1 MPFQHARRVLTGCMR
16 LSEFDY
22 SLPEELIAQE
32 PLPERDKSRLLV
44 VDRAKQTIEHRLF
57 FEIQNYLRDDDILVM
72 NNTKVIA
79 ARLAGRKETGGRV
92 EVLLLRRLAPTVW
105 EAMVKPGRRVQVGT
119 RLVFDRGLAA
129 EVADRTEAGS
139 RILKFKADSNPDE
152 LLSSVGEVP
161 LPPYIHRRLED
172 PGRYQTVYAETE
184 GSVAAPTAGLH
195 FTPELLE
202 AIKGRGIRIAFVT
215 LHVGIATFRPVRVQN
230 VEDHEMHSEYFEIS
244 PENADLINSAKGRI
258 VCVGTTTAR
267 ALESAAVAKRRVAAT
282 SGETRLFIKPPY
294 DFKIVESLVTNF
306 HMPKSTLLIMLSA
319 FAGHELVRRAYEEA
333 VRERYRFL
341 SFGDAM
347 MVC

>member
-1 MPFQHARRVLTGCMR
+1 MR

-44 VDRAKQTIEHRLF
+44 VDRAKQSIEHRLF
-57 FEIQNYLRDDDILVM
+57 FEIQGYLRDDDILVM

-79 ARLAGRKETGGRV
+79 ARLKGHKETGGRV
-92 EVLLLRRLAPTVW
+92 EVLLLKRIAPTVW
-105 EAMVKPGRRVQVGT
+105 EAMVKPGRRVPVGT
-119 RLVFDRGLAA
+119 ELVFDRGLTA
-129 EVADRTEAGS
+129 EVADRTEAGG

-152 LLSSVGEVP
+152 LISLVGEVP

-172 PGRYQTVYAETE
+172 PERYQTVYAKAE

-195 FTPELLE
+195 FTPKLLE
-202 AIKGRGIRIAFVT
+202 AIKSRGIHIAFVT
-215 LHVGIATFRPVRVQN
+215 LHVGLATFRPVRTQN
-230 VEDHEMHSEYFEIS
+230 IEDHEIHSEYFEIN

-267 ALESAAVAKRRVAAT
+267 ALESAAIAKRRVAAI
-282 SGETRLFIKPPY
+282 SGETSLYIRPPY
-294 DFKIVESLVTNF
+294 DFKIVESLITNF
-306 HMPKSTLLIMLSA
+306 HMPKSTLLVMLSA